1 VELVFCSILDEV
13 EGKLNSAEKTCFN
26 GANVNSIDYLGQTPI
41 FYAMYLGWLEMVD
54 HLIDKGANVNV
65 ILRHFI
71 KAVNGERTFFAWD
84 GEALLSEQY
93 EDNLAREFV
102 YYPGSF
108 SPWP

>member
-26 GANVNSIDYLGQTPI
+26 GANVN
-41 FYAMYLGWLEMVD
+41 
-54 HLIDKGANVNV
+54 V

-71 KAVNGERTFFAWD
+71 KAVNGERSFFAWD

-93 EDNLAREFV
+93 EDHLAREFV